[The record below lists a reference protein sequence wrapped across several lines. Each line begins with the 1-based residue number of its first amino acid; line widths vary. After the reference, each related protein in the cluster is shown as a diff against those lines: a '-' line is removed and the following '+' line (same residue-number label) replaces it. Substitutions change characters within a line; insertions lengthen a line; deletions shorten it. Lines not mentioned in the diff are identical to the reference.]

1 MNKNRRLT
9 WLLVLMITI
18 VVASAIVFVG
28 CKERFL
34 FIVPGI
40 VFIMFTVVASGIIC
54 QACCEIGS
62 RRWSKTVGVIRRA
75 EIVRSYIPAGGMHAG
90 NSSPSHAYSLDVDYD
105 YTVDGKLRKGSRVSF
120 VKKDYGS
127 WKEADCA
134 RRFLL
139 KNKSVEVY
147 YCALLPSLSCISH
160 VQTSEIVMQVCVAV
174 VIGVVSLM
182 FTLLAFYYLP

>member
-75 EIVRSYIPAGGMHAG
+75 EIVYLEANRVR
-90 NSSPSHAYSLDVDYD
+90 LDCHS
-105 YTVDGKLRKGSRVSF
+105 KL
-120 VKKDYGS
+120 
-127 WKEADCA
+127 
-134 RRFLL
+134 
-139 KNKSVEVY
+139 
-147 YCALLPSLSCISH
+147 P
-160 VQTSEIVMQVCVAV
+160 Q
-174 VIGVVSLM
+174 
-182 FTLLAFYYLP
+182 